1 MTSITFEIACKIYP
15 SADGK
20 FPTAMPFRDQD
31 KLFESAFQ
39 YAAIGMALVRTDGH
53 FLRVNRSLCELSGY
67 PEDELLRLSFQD
79 ITHPDDLNADLS
91 LLQQL
96 IQGEIET
103 YRMEKRYF
111 HRDGRTIWIQLSVS
125 AVRDGASK
133 IQFFVSQIKDISERK
148 ESETAL
154 LTITA
159 RLTTLIINLQA
170 AILVEDENRHVVLVN
185 QAFCEMF
192 EISLAP
198 EQLIGTDCTSVLEN
212 ISRCFRDPQ
221 SFSARVYE
229 ILENRQNVVGEE
241 LHLKD
246 GRYLERDYI
255 PIFSRDNYLGHLW
268 SCRDITESRLTQ
280 QQLARQTEQLK
291 QVNELLQH
299 QALTDSLT
307 GLANRRALHQQLSHE
322 WKRAVR
328 NGDGLSL
335 VMMDLDFFKKYN
347 DTFGHQAGDAVLQQ
361 TGALLR
367 FQTRGHDFVARY
379 GGEEIAIILPATSL
393 EGALILTE
401 RFREAVE
408 NAQWPRAPITASF
421 GVACVAPRE
430 TLDAEAGMDDLI
442 ARADAALYQAKAEG
456 RNRVCAGSA

>member
-1 MTSITFEIACKIYP
+1 
-15 SADGK
+15 
-20 FPTAMPFRDQD
+20 MPLRDKD

-39 YAAIGMALVRTDGH
+39 YAAIGMALVGTDGR

-96 IQGEIET
+96 VRGKIET

-111 HRDGRTIWIQLSVS
+111 HRDGRAFWVQLSVS
-125 AVRDGASK
+125 SVRDSAGQ
-133 IQFFVSQIKDISERK
+133 IQFFISQLKDISERK
-148 ESETAL
+148 QAEIAL
-154 LTITA
+154 RTTTA
-159 RLTTLIINLQA
+159 RLTALIINLQA
-170 AILVEDENRHVVLVN
+170 AILVEDENRRIVLAN

-192 EISLAP
+192 AIPLSP
-198 EQLIGTDCTSVLEN
+198 DQLIGTDCAGVLEAA
-212 ISRCFRDPQ
+212 SHCFHDPQ
-221 SFSARVYE
+221 IFSARICE
-229 ILENRQNVVGEE
+229 ILDNRQSVVGEE

-246 GRYLERDYI
+246 DRFIERDYI
-255 PIFSRDNYLGHLW
+255 PIFSRENYLGHLW
-268 SCRDITESRLTQ
+268 SCRDITQSRQTQ
-280 QQLARQTEQLK
+280 QQLSLQTEQLQ
-291 QVNELLQH
+291 QVNELLKH

-328 NGDGLSL
+328 NGDALSL
-335 VMMDLDFFKKYN
+335 VMLDLDFFKKYN

-408 NAQWPRAPITASF
+408 SAPWPSRAITASF

-430 TLDAEAGMDDLI
+430 ELDAEAGMDDLI

-456 RNRVCAGSA
+456 RNRVCDGGEA